1 MWLFH
6 VYMGPLFS
14 ALEVAVRRVYIEGRT
29 RDQLHTKLC
38 PRAGLYN
45 GSSAV
50 TCIIYCFNSQIS
62 ESRLQILT
70 LRLFIKLLDYFI

>member
-6 VYMGPLFS
+6 VYIGPLFF
-14 ALEVAVRRVYIEGRT
+14 ALQVAVRRVYIEGRT
-29 RDQLHTKLC
+29 RDQLPIKLC

-45 GSSAV
+45 GSPV
-50 TCIIYCFNSQIS
+50 ITCSIYCFNSQIS

-70 LRLFIKLLDYFI
+70 LRLFIQLLDYFI